1 MTVEGAEGLSTVLG
15 AGTLVSSLGAESVLS
30 ADPGALPRHVGY
42 GCEPLARV
50 APGTA
55 A

>member
-1 MTVEGAEGLSTVLG
+1 MTVVDTERLSTVLG
-15 AGTLVSSLGAESVLS
+15 VGTLVSSLGAEPVLS
-30 ADPGALPRHVGY
+30 ADPGALPRRVRC

-50 APGTA
+50 APSTA